1 MAAAAVLTAEV
12 GSEAGRVQGPGT
24 LHPGPIWKGSSSTQ
38 ELTSPSGHALLPSL
52 AHEQWMVPLEASSSP
67 RKGWFLIDP
76 QAPPA
81 LWVTPSPPGPAN
93 EGKRLSSAMSRVFRH
108 VTGCSPPPDLQPP
121 EAQGPPARVPLSAN
135 RRDCP
140 QASLWHLGLCSPSG
154 PSGRAR
160 RPPFTGH
167 RLELRLSVHQE
178 LGHVMLPGARA
189 RPPEPGLPAP
199 PSVR

>member
-93 EGKRLSSAMSRVFRH
+93 EGKRFSSAMSRVFRH
-108 VTGCSPPPDLQPP
+108 VTGCSPPPTSNLQKLKGLPP
-121 EAQGPPARVPLSAN
+121 GSPFLQTDVIVPKRACGTSACAPRLVPVGGLADPRLLGTDWSSGYLSTKSWDMSCCPGPGPGRLS
-135 RRDCP
+135 
-140 QASLWHLGLCSPSG
+140 
-154 PSGRAR
+154 RACQH
-160 RPPFTGH
+160 H
-167 RLELRLSVHQE
+167 RL
-178 LGHVMLPGARA
+178 
-189 RPPEPGLPAP
+189 
-199 PSVR
+199 